1 MIISL
6 SILLNIKYRNIFD
19 VNPERYVS
27 RAIRIKVPCDPETE
41 PQYVEFTG
49 VVKYDGTVG
58 SL

>member
-41 PQYVEFTG
+41 PHMLN
-49 VVKYDGTVG
+49 
-58 SL
+58 SLV